1 MSLQLRR
8 ISLNNFRKFREPLTI
23 EGLGDG
29 LNIIIEPNESGKST
43 ILEALR
49 AAFFVRHATKNQL
62 AQSFAPYGE
71 AVAPEIEVSFDVG
84 AESWKIAK
92 RFLKS
97 PQVEVTGPQGRAQ
110 GEEAENR
117 LQTLL
122 GFVKDSS
129 QRGDPATYGA
139 LGLLWVPQAQALEVS
154 APGSIVRSSIQ
165 ATLEAEVGTIV
176 GGAAYDRVRKRID
189 EQYDIYWT
197 PTGKAQGKGRWQAT
211 RDRDQQARQSATDA
225 AARLDALEKSF
236 GDLETARGRLK
247 VLERELA
254 DDTDLEQRANLV
266 QALEVA
272 KAAAQILET
281 RKAEHENASA
291 TLDRLEDIQAQH
303 EAATQALITAE
314 EGLAAATTNRARL
327 TDQLDVA
334 RAKVAETKTA
344 LDTAREHRA
353 AARQALGEGE
363 ARLAERQRHTAIA
376 EVRQRHTALLDLEKQ
391 LGEARTI
398 AKGLIPADALA
409 RLDANDRAIAEARAT
424 ITAGATAIELIGDV
438 TGITLDGEP
447 LEPNSPRILTGET
460 EIGLKGGALVI
471 RPPATAAS
479 AEARLTELLER
490 QALELAE
497 WDVVDL
503 AAARARADTARD
515 AQTSVQLL
523 EAKLTGLTPAQ
534 PLLDLAA
541 GPEALKLFVASA
553 PAEAHAPD
561 DEGISIEQL
570 SGHVEDA
577 ETAAVRAETLHD
589 QAVQDLRESEDQ
601 DRPLAAAQAGAERDQ
616 ANAADRIAQIEGR
629 SDFAGLADAIGKAR
643 ENAAQ
648 AGVKLSEA
656 TRDATAHDGQAITR
670 KIETIDGRARA
681 SQARRS
687 ELEKD
692 IARLDAVIES
702 EGGKGLASLAATA
715 AEEADAATQALA
727 RLDEEAATIK
737 LLKDVLDEARAEA
750 SRTFVGPVARRAR
763 VHIERLFPGA
773 DLSFDEELGLASVTR
788 AGQSEA
794 CGTLSKGTQEQLAV
808 LTRLAFADML
818 LEQGMPVSLILD
830 DPLVYSDDG
839 RLDLMTEILEDA
851 SQRMQVILL
860 TCRDRAF
867 RHLNATRVQI

>member
-23 EGLGDG
+23 EGLGEG

-71 AVAPEIEVSFDVG
+71 AVAPEIEVSFDIG
-84 AESWKIAK
+84 TESWKIAK
-92 RFLKS
+92 RFLKG

-117 LQTLL
+117 LQALL

-139 LGLLWVPQAQALEVS
+139 LGLLWVPQAQALEVT

-176 GGAAYDRVRKRID
+176 GGAAYERIRKRID

-197 PTGKAQGKGRWQAT
+197 PTGKAQSKGRWQAA
-211 RDRDQQARQSATDA
+211 RDRDQQARQTAADATT
-225 AARLDALEKSF
+225 RLDALEQSF
-236 GDLETARGRLK
+236 GELETARGRLK
-247 VLERELA
+247 VIERELA
-254 DDTDLEQRANLV
+254 DETEQEQRAGLV
-266 QALEVA
+266 QSLEIA

-281 RKAEHENASA
+281 RKAEHENFSA
-291 TLDRLEDIQAQH
+291 NLDRLDDLQSQH
-303 EAATQALITAE
+303 EAAKEALTAAGE
-314 EGLAAATTNRARL
+314 SLTAITTNRGRL
-327 TDQLDVA
+327 ADQLKA
-334 RAKVAETKTA
+334 GRTKVAEAKAA
-344 LDTAREHRA
+344 LDKARDDRVV
-353 AARQALGEGE
+353 ARQALNEGE
-363 ARLAERQRHTAIA
+363 ERLATRQRHAAIADARQRHT
-376 EVRQRHTALLDLEKQ
+376 ELLDLEKQ
-391 LGEARTI
+391 LADARNQ
-398 AKGLIPADALA
+398 AAQVIPARAFA
-409 RLDANDRAIAEARAT
+409 RLEANDRAVAEARAAVN
-424 ITAGATAIELIGDV
+424 AGATTIELTGDA
-438 TGITLDGEP
+438 TGITIGGEP
-447 LEPNSPRILTGET
+447 LTPNSPHTLTGET
-460 EIGLKGGALVI
+460 QIGLGAGILVI

-479 AEARLTELLER
+479 AEARLAELLER
-490 QALELAE
+490 QELELAE
-497 WDVVDL
+497 WDVADL
-503 AAARARADTARD
+503 AAARTRNDTARD
-515 AQTSVQLL
+515 AQGTVQLL
-523 EAKLTGLTPAQ
+523 ETKITGLTPAQ
-534 PLLDLAA
+534 ALLDLAA
-541 GPEALKLFVASA
+541 GPDALKLFVTGV
-553 PAEAHAPD
+553 PAESPTLD
-561 DEGISIEQL
+561 GDEISTDQL
-570 SGHVEDA
+570 TRRLEEV

-589 QAVQDLRESEDQ
+589 QAVQDLREIEDR

-616 ANAADRIAQIEGR
+616 THASDRIAQLER
-629 SDFAGLADAIGKAR
+629 KPDFAGLADAITKAR
-643 ENAAQ
+643 EDAAQ
-648 AGVKLSEA
+648 AAVKLAEA
-656 TRDATAHDGQAITR
+656 TRDATAHDVQAINR
-670 KIETIDGRARA
+670 KIETIDSRARA
-681 SQARRS
+681 GQIRRS
-687 ELEKD
+687 DLEKD
-692 IARLDAVIES
+692 IARLEAIIES

-750 SRTFVGPVARRAR
+750 SRTFVGPVAQRAR
-763 VHIERLFPGA
+763 VHVERLFPGA

-788 AGQSEA
+788 SGLSEA

-818 LEQGMPVSLILD
+818 LEQGTPVSLILD

-839 RLDLMTEILEDA
+839 RLDLMTEILVEA

-867 RHLNATRVQI
+867 RHLEATRLEI

>member
-23 EGLGDG
+23 EGLGEG

-71 AVAPEIEVSFDVG
+71 AVAPEIEVSFDIG
-84 AESWKIAK
+84 ADSWKIAK
-92 RFLKS
+92 RFLKG

-117 LQTLL
+117 LQALL

-139 LGLLWVPQAQALEVS
+139 LGLLWVPQAQALEVT

-176 GGAAYDRVRKRID
+176 GGATYERVQKRID

-197 PTGKAQGKGRWQAT
+197 PTGKAQSKGRWQAA
-211 RDRDQQARQSATDA
+211 RDRDQQARQTAADA
-225 AARLDALEKSF
+225 AVRLDALEKSF
-236 GDLETARGRLK
+236 SELETARGRLK
-247 VLERELA
+247 VIEREL
-254 DDTDLEQRANLV
+254 TDETEQEQRANLV
-266 QALEVA
+266 QSLEIA

-281 RKAEHENASA
+281 RKAEHENIS
-291 TLDRLEDIQAQH
+291 TNLDRLEDLHAQH
-303 EAATQALITAE
+303 EAAREALTAADESLAAITADRE
-314 EGLAAATTNRARL
+314 QLAA
-327 TDQLDVA
+327 QLEA
-334 RAKVAETKTA
+334 GRTKVADAKAA
-344 LDTAREHRA
+344 LDKARDDRA
-353 AARQALGEGE
+353 TARQALVEGEG
-363 ARLAERQRHTAIA
+363 RLAGRQRRAAIA
-376 EVRQRHTALLDLEKQ
+376 DAHQRCTDLLDLERR
-391 LGEARTI
+391 LVDARNQAARI
-398 AKGLIPADALA
+398 IPAEALA
-409 RLDANDRAIAEARAT
+409 RLEANDRAVAEAQAAVN
-424 ITAGATAIELIGDV
+424 AGATTIELTGDA
-438 TGITLDGEP
+438 TGITIDGEP
-447 LEPNSPRILTGET
+447 LTPNSPRTLTGET
-460 EIGLKGGALVI
+460 QIALGDGILFI

-479 AEARLTELLER
+479 ATARLAELLER
-490 QALELAE
+490 QDLELAE
-497 WDVVDL
+497 LDVADL
-503 AAARARADTARD
+503 AAARTRNDAARD
-515 AQTSVQLL
+515 AQSAVQLL
-523 EAKLTGLTPAQ
+523 ETKIAGLTPAQ

-541 GPEALKLFVASA
+541 GPDALKLFVAGV
-553 PAEAHAPD
+553 PAESPAS
-561 DEGISIEQL
+561 DEDEISIDEL
-570 SGHVEDA
+570 TRSLEEA

-589 QAVQDLRESEDQ
+589 QAVQDLREIENK
-601 DRPLAAAQAGAERDQ
+601 DRPLAAKQAGAERDQ
-616 ANAADRIAQIEGR
+616 THASDRIAQIEGK
-629 SDFAGLADAIGKAR
+629 SDFAGLADAIGKVR
-643 ENAAQ
+643 EDAAQ
-648 AGVKLSEA
+648 AAVKLAEA
-656 TRDATAHDGQAITR
+656 KRDATAHDVQAINR
-670 KIETIDGRARA
+670 KIETIDSRARA
-681 SQARRS
+681 GQTRRS
-687 ELEKD
+687 DLEKD
-692 IARLDAVIES
+692 IARLEAIIES
-702 EGGKGLASLAATA
+702 EGGKGLASLAAAA
-715 AEEADAATQALA
+715 AEESDAATQALA

-750 SRTFVGPVARRAR
+750 SRTFVGPVAQRAR
-763 VHIERLFPGA
+763 VHVERLFPGA

-788 AGQSEA
+788 SGLSEA

-839 RLDLMTEILEDA
+839 RLDLMTEILEEA

-867 RHLNATRVQI
+867 RHLTATRVQL

>member
-23 EGLGDG
+23 EGLGEG

-71 AVAPEIEVSFDVG
+71 AVAPEIEVSFNIG
-84 AESWKIAK
+84 ADSWKIAK

-117 LQTLL
+117 LQALL

-139 LGLLWVPQAQALEVS
+139 LGLLWVPQAQALEVT

-176 GGAAYDRVRKRID
+176 GGAAYERVQKRID

-197 PTGKAQGKGRWQAT
+197 PTGKAQSKGRWQAA
-211 RDRDQQARQSATDA
+211 RDRDQQARQTAADATK
-225 AARLDALEKSF
+225 RLDALETSF
-236 GDLETARGRLK
+236 GELETARGRLK
-247 VLERELA
+247 VIERELA
-254 DDTDLEQRANLV
+254 DETEQEQRAGLV
-266 QALEVA
+266 QSLEIA
-272 KAAAQILET
+272 RAAAQILET
-281 RKAEHENASA
+281 RKAEHGNFSA
-291 TLDRLEDIQAQH
+291 NLDRLDDLQSQH
-303 EAATQALITAE
+303 EAAKEA
-314 EGLAAATTNRARL
+314 LAAAGESL
-327 TDQLDVA
+327 TAITADRDQLADQLEA
-334 RAKVAETKTA
+334 GRTKVADAKAA
-344 LDTAREHRA
+344 LDKARDDRA
-353 AARQALGEGE
+353 TARQALVEGEGRL
-363 ARLAERQRHTAIA
+363 ARLQRHAAIADARQRHT
-376 EVRQRHTALLDLEKQ
+376 ELLDLEKQ
-391 LGEARTI
+391 LANARNQ
-398 AKGLIPADALA
+398 AAQVIPAEAFA
-409 RLDANDRAIAEARAT
+409 RLEANDRAVAEARAAVN
-424 ITAGATAIELIGDV
+424 AGATTIELTGDA
-438 TGITLDGEP
+438 TGITIDGEP
-447 LEPNSPRILTGET
+447 LTPNSPRTLTGET
-460 EIGLKGGALVI
+460 QIALGGGILVI

-479 AEARLTELLER
+479 AEARLAELLER
-490 QALELAE
+490 QDLELAE
-497 WDVVDL
+497 WDVADL
-503 AAARARADTARD
+503 AAARTLNDTARD
-515 AQTSVQLL
+515 AQGTVQLL
-523 EAKLTGLTPAQ
+523 ETKITGLTSAQ

-541 GPEALKLFVASA
+541 GPDALKLFVAGV
-553 PAEAHAPD
+553 PAESPAS
-561 DEGISIEQL
+561 DEDEISIDQL
-570 SGHVEDA
+570 TRSLEEA

-589 QAVQDLRESEDQ
+589 QAVQDLREIEDR
-601 DRPLAAAQAGAERDQ
+601 DRPLAAAQAGTERDQ
-616 ANAADRIAQIEGR
+616 THATDRIAQIER
-629 SDFAGLADAIGKAR
+629 KPDFAGLADAIVKAR
-643 ENAAQ
+643 EAAAQ
-648 AGVKLSEA
+648 AAVKLAEA
-656 TRDATAHDGQAITR
+656 TRDATAHDVQAINR
-670 KIETIDGRARA
+670 KIETIDSRARA
-681 SQARRS
+681 GQIRRS
-687 ELEKD
+687 DLEKD
-692 IARLDAVIES
+692 IARLEAIIES
-702 EGGKGLASLAATA
+702 EGGKGLASLAAAA

-727 RLDEEAATIK
+727 RLDEEAATVK

-750 SRTFVGPVARRAR
+750 SRTFVGPVAQRAR
-763 VHIERLFPGA
+763 VHVERLFPGA

-788 AGQSEA
+788 SGLSEA

-839 RLDLMTEILEDA
+839 RLDLMTEILEEA

-867 RHLNATRVQI
+867 RHLTATRVQI

>member
-23 EGLGDG
+23 EGLGEG

-71 AVAPEIEVSFDVG
+71 AVAPEIEVSFDIG
-84 AESWKIAK
+84 ADSWKIAK
-92 RFLKS
+92 RFLKG
-97 PQVEVTGPQGRAQ
+97 PQVEVTGPPGRAQ

-117 LQTLL
+117 LQALL

-139 LGLLWVPQAQALEVS
+139 LGLLWVPQAQALEVT

-176 GGAAYDRVRKRID
+176 GGAAYERVRKRID

-197 PTGKAQGKGRWQAT
+197 PTGKAQSKGRWQAA
-211 RDRDQQARQSATDA
+211 RDRDQQARQTAADATT
-225 AARLDALEKSF
+225 RLDALEKSF
-236 GDLETARGRLK
+236 GELETARGRLK
-247 VLERELA
+247 VIEREL
-254 DDTDLEQRANLV
+254 TDETEQEQRANLV
-266 QALEVA
+266 QSLEIA
-272 KAAAQILET
+272 RAAAQILET
-281 RKAEHENASA
+281 RKAEHENLS
-291 TLDRLEDIQAQH
+291 TNLNRLEDLQAQH
-303 EAATQALITAE
+303 EAAREALTAAGESLTAITAD
-314 EGLAAATTNRARL
+314 R
-327 TDQLDVA
+327 DQLADQLEA
-334 RAKVAETKTA
+334 GRTKVAEAKAA
-344 LDTAREHRA
+344 LDKARDDRLV
-353 AARQALGEGE
+353 ARQALNEGKE
-363 ARLAERQRHTAIA
+363 RLATRQRYDTIA
-376 EVRQRHTALLDLEKQ
+376 DARQRCTDLLDLERQ
-391 LGEARTI
+391 LVDARHQ
-398 AKGLIPADALA
+398 AARVIPAEVLA
-409 RLDANDRAIAEARAT
+409 RLEANDRAVAEARAAVN
-424 ITAGATAIELIGDV
+424 AGATTIELTGDA
-438 TGITLDGEP
+438 TGITMDGEP
-447 LEPNSPRILTGET
+447 LTPHSPRTLTGET
-460 EIGLKGGALVI
+460 QIALGDGILFI

-479 AEARLTELLER
+479 ATARLAELLER
-490 QALELAE
+490 QDLDLAE
-497 WDVVDL
+497 WDLADL
-503 AAARARADTARD
+503 AAARTRNDTARD
-515 AQTSVQLL
+515 AQGTVQLL
-523 EAKLTGLTPAQ
+523 ETKITGLTPAQ

-541 GPEALKLFVASA
+541 GPDALKLFVAGV
-553 PAEAHAPD
+553 PAESPAS
-561 DEGISIEQL
+561 DEDEISTDQL
-570 SGHVEDA
+570 TRRLEEA

-589 QAVQDLRESEDQ
+589 QAVQDLREIEDR

-616 ANAADRIAQIEGR
+616 THASDRIAQLEGKP
-629 SDFAGLADAIGKAR
+629 DFAGLAAAIAKAR
-643 ENAAQ
+643 EDVAQ
-648 AGVKLSEA
+648 AAVKLAEA
-656 TRDATAHDGQAITR
+656 KRDATAHDVQAINR
-670 KIETIDGRARA
+670 KIETIDSRARA
-681 SQARRS
+681 GQTRRS
-687 ELEKD
+687 DLEKD
-692 IARLDAVIES
+692 IARLEAIIES

-750 SRTFVGPVARRAR
+750 SRTFVGPVAQRAR
-763 VHIERLFPGA
+763 VHVERLFPGA

-788 AGQSEA
+788 SGLSEA

-818 LEQGMPVSLILD
+818 LEQGTPVSLILD

-839 RLDLMTEILEDA
+839 RLDLMTEILEEA

-867 RHLNATRVQI
+867 RHLTATRVQL

>member
-23 EGLGDG
+23 EGLGEG

-71 AVAPEIEVSFDVG
+71 AVAPEIEVSFDIG
-84 AESWKIAK
+84 ADSWKIAK

-117 LQTLL
+117 LQALL

-139 LGLLWVPQAQALEVS
+139 LGMLWVPQAQALEVT
-154 APGSIVRSSIQ
+154 APGNIVRNSIQ

-176 GGAAYDRVRKRID
+176 GGAAYERVRKRID
-189 EQYDIYWT
+189 EQYELYWT
-197 PTGKAQGKGRWQAT
+197 PGGKAQSKGRWQAA
-211 RDRDQQARQSATDA
+211 RDRDQQARQA
-225 AARLDALEKSF
+225 AADATTRLDALEKSF
-236 GDLETARGRLK
+236 CDLETARGRLK

-254 DDTDLEQRANLV
+254 DETELEQRADLV

-281 RKAEHENASA
+281 RKAEHENFS
-291 TLDRLEDIQAQH
+291 TNLDRLEDLHAQH
-303 EAATQALITAE
+303 EAARAALMAASATFAAITA
-314 EGLAAATTNRARL
+314 NREQL
-327 TDQLDVA
+327 TGQLEAGRTKVTE
-334 RAKVAETKTA
+334 AKAA
-344 LDTAREHRA
+344 LDQARNDRA
-353 AARQALGEGE
+353 AARQSLVEGEGRV
-363 ARLAERQRHTAIA
+363 ALRQRRAAIADARQRHT
-376 EVRQRHTALLDLEKQ
+376 ELLNLEQQ
-391 LGEARTI
+391 LGDARI
-398 AKGLIPADALA
+398 DAERLIPAEAVA
-409 RLDANDRAIAEARAT
+409 RLEANDRAIAEARAGVN
-424 ITAGATAIELIGDV
+424 AGATSIELIGDIAD
-438 TGITLDGEP
+438 ITIGGEP
-447 LEPNSPRILTGET
+447 LTPNIPRTLTGET
-460 EIGLKGGALVI
+460 QIALGGGILVI

-479 AEARLTELLER
+479 AEASLAAAFER

-503 AAARARADTARD
+503 AAARTRNDTARD
-515 AQTSVQLL
+515 AQGTVQVL
-523 EAKLTGLTPAQ
+523 ESKIAGLTPAQ

-541 GPEALKLFVASA
+541 GPDALKLLVASL
-553 PAEAHAPD
+553 APD
-561 DEGISIEQL
+561 SATPDDDAISVDQL
-570 SGHVEDA
+570 TRRLEET
-577 ETAAVRAETLHD
+577 ETAVVRAETMHD
-589 QAVQDLRESEDQ
+589 QAVKDLREIEDK
-601 DRPLAAAQAGAERDQ
+601 DRPLAAEQAGAERDQ
-616 ANAADRIAQIEGR
+616 TNASDRVAQIEGR
-629 SDFAGLADAIGKAR
+629 PDFTGLADAIVKAR
-643 ENAAQ
+643 EDAAQ
-648 AGVKLSEA
+648 AAVKLAEA
-656 TRDATAHDGQAITR
+656 KRDATAHDVQVINR
-670 KIETIDGRARA
+670 KIDTIDSRAKA
-681 SQARRS
+681 GQTRRS
-687 ELEKD
+687 DLEKD
-692 IARLDAVIES
+692 IARFEAIIES
-702 EGGKGLASLAATA
+702 EGGKGLASVAAAA
-715 AEEADAATQALA
+715 AEEADAATQALV

-750 SRTFVGPVARRAR
+750 ARTFVGPVAQRAR
-763 VHIERLFPGA
+763 VHVERLFPGA
-773 DLSFDEELGLASVTR
+773 ELNFDAELGLTSVTR
-788 AGQSEA
+788 SGLSEV

-839 RLDLMTEILEDA
+839 RLDLMTEILEEA

-867 RHLNATRVQI
+867 RHLAATRVQL

>member
-23 EGLGDG
+23 EGLGEG

-71 AVAPEIEVSFDVG
+71 AVAPEIEVSFDIG
-84 AESWKIAK
+84 ADSWKIAK
-92 RFLKS
+92 RFLKG

-117 LQTLL
+117 LQALL

-139 LGLLWVPQAQALEVS
+139 LGLLWVPQAQALEVT

-176 GGAAYDRVRKRID
+176 GGAAYERVRKRID

-197 PTGKAQGKGRWQAT
+197 PTGKAQSKGRWQAA
-211 RDRDQQARQSATDA
+211 RDRDQQARQTAADATK
-225 AARLDALEKSF
+225 RLDALETSF
-236 GDLETARGRLK
+236 GELETARGRLK
-247 VLERELA
+247 VIERELA
-254 DDTDLEQRANLV
+254 DETEQEQRAGLV
-266 QALEVA
+266 QSLEIA
-272 KAAAQILET
+272 RAAAQILET
-281 RKAEHENASA
+281 RKAEHENFSA
-291 TLDRLEDIQAQH
+291 NLDRLEDIQGQH
-303 EAATQALITAE
+303 
-314 EGLAAATTNRARL
+314 AAAKEALTAAGESLTAITTDRGQLA
-327 TDQLDVA
+327 DQLEA
-334 RAKVAETKTA
+334 GRTKVAEAKAA
-344 LDTAREHRA
+344 LDKARDNRA
-353 AARQALGEGE
+353 AARQALSEGEG
-363 ARLAERQRHTAIA
+363 RLAGRQRRAAITDARQRHT
-376 EVRQRHTALLDLEKQ
+376 ELLDLEKQ
-391 LGEARTI
+391 LTNARDQ
-398 AKGLIPADALA
+398 AARVIPAEAFA
-409 RLDANDRAIAEARAT
+409 RLEANDRAVAEARAAVN
-424 ITAGATAIELIGDV
+424 AGATTIELTGDA
-438 TGITLDGEP
+438 TGITISGEP
-447 LEPNSPRILTGET
+447 LTPNIPHTLTGET
-460 EIGLKGGALVI
+460 QIALGGGILLI

-479 AEARLTELLER
+479 ATARLAELLKR
-490 QALELAE
+490 QELELAE
-497 WDVVDL
+497 WDVADL
-503 AAARARADTARD
+503 AAARTRNDASRD
-515 AQTSVQLL
+515 AKGTVQLL
-523 EAKLTGLTPAQ
+523 ETKITGITPAQ

-541 GPEALKLFVASA
+541 GADALKLFVAGV
-553 PAEAHAPD
+553 PAESPAS
-561 DEGISIEQL
+561 DEDEISIDQL
-570 SGHVEDA
+570 TRSLEET

-589 QAVQDLRESEDQ
+589 QAVKDLREIEDR
-601 DRPLAAAQAGAERDQ
+601 DRPLAAEQAGAERDQ
-616 ANAADRIAQIEGR
+616 THASDRIAQLEQKP
-629 SDFAGLADAIGKAR
+629 DFAGLADAIAKAR
-643 ENAAQ
+643 EEAAQ
-648 AGVKLSEA
+648 AAVKLAEA
-656 TRDATAHDGQAITR
+656 KRDATAHDVQAINR

-681 SQARRS
+681 GQTRRS
-687 ELEKD
+687 DLEKD
-692 IARLDAVIES
+692 IARLEAIIES
-702 EGGKGLASLAATA
+702 EGGKGLASLAAAA

-750 SRTFVGPVARRAR
+750 SRTFVGPVAQRAR
-763 VHIERLFPGA
+763 VHVERLFPGA

-788 AGQSEA
+788 SGLSEA

-818 LEQGMPVSLILD
+818 LEQGTPVSLILD

-839 RLDLMTEILEDA
+839 RLDLMTEILEEA

-867 RHLNATRVQI
+867 RHLDATRVQI